1 MKRVFVYGTLMKG
14 ERASGMLGDSTF
26 KGEFVLDDYALY
38 DLGPFPGIKE
48 KPGEE
53 VIGEVYE
60 IQDTVIPNMDRY
72 EGEGELYK
80 RSVVSVRNESMSL
93 DDVFVYVY
101 LGDVSGDIVRSKW
114 NTYRK

>member
-1 MKRVFVYGTLMKG
+1 MSKVFVYGTLMQG
-14 ERASGMLGDSTF
+14 ERASGMLAGSTF

-48 KPGEE
+48 KLGEA
-53 VIGEVYE
+53 VIGEVYD
-60 IQDTVIPNMDRY
+60 IQDSIIPRMDSY

-80 RSVVSVRNESMSL
+80 RAVVSVRNEKTRI

-101 LGDVSGDIVRSKW
+101 LGDVSGDVVRTKW
-114 NTYRK
+114 NADRK